1 MTDQLEDQTQGGSTV
16 DRSLPGGCMADSDLP
31 TKGRQRGVRAVELNV
46 AARLEN
52 LALLRTLVGAIG
64 TFEDLDFDAVADLRL
79 AVDEV
84 CTRLIRSALPDATL
98 RLVVDPRKDEV
109 VVEASAACDTH
120 DVVAPGSFTC
130 PDRAGRRRPD
140 LPRRS
145 PARCSRQ
152 CLRHHVDRPT
162 GGIQQVT
169 ARAAGGSAS
178 RANEYADVPE
188 MFRELVGLPAGSPE
202 FQRHRDK
209 IVQRCLPLADHIA
222 RRFEGRGEPR
232 DDLIQVAR
240 VGLVNAAV
248 RFDVKTGSDFVSFAV
263 PTIMGE
269 VRRHF
274 RDNSWSVKVPRR
286 LKELHLRL
294 GTATADLSQRLGRAP
309 SASELAAE
317 LGMDRAEVIEGLL
330 AGSSY
335 HTLSIDSGGGS
346 DDDARA
352 ITDTL
357 GDVDAGLDQIEN
369 REVLRPLLE
378 ALPERERTVLVLRFF
393 DSMTQTQIA
402 ERVGISQMHVSR
414 LLAKSLARLR
424 DQLE

>member
-1 MTDQLEDQTQGGSTV
+1 M
-16 DRSLPGGCMADSDLP
+16 
-31 TKGRQRGVRAVELNV
+31 
-46 AARLEN
+46 
-52 LALLRTLVGAIG
+52 
-64 TFEDLDFDAVADLRL
+64 
-79 AVDEV
+79 
-84 CTRLIRSALPDATL
+84 
-98 RLVVDPRKDEV
+98 
-109 VVEASAACDTH
+109 
-120 DVVAPGSFTC
+120 
-130 PDRAGRRRPD
+130 
-140 LPRRS
+140 
-145 PARCSRQ
+145 
-152 CLRHHVDRPT
+152 
-162 GGIQQVT
+162 
-169 ARAAGGSAS
+169 
-178 RANEYADVPE
+178 
-188 MFRELVGLPAGSPE
+188 
-202 FQRHRDK
+202 
-209 IVQRCLPLADHIA
+209 
-222 RRFEGRGEPR
+222 
-232 DDLIQVAR
+232 
-240 VGLVNAAV
+240 
-248 RFDVKTGSDFVSFAV
+248 KTGSDFVSFAV